1 MNTRIRLYA
10 LQKFEQGR
18 HNETVYYT
26 EWDDVLY
33 DTRFGNSLDMPD
45 ANGTVITEFEVE
57 AGELEE
63 IRMTDTE
70 SLDELLKKSTTKIKH
85 YFK

>member
-1 MNTRIRLYA
+1 MNTQITLYA

-33 DTRFGNSLDMPD
+33 DTRASLLICLMQM
-45 ANGTVITEFEVE
+45 GQ
-57 AGELEE
+57 
-63 IRMTDTE
+63 
-70 SLDELLKKSTTKIKH
+70 
-85 YFK
+85 